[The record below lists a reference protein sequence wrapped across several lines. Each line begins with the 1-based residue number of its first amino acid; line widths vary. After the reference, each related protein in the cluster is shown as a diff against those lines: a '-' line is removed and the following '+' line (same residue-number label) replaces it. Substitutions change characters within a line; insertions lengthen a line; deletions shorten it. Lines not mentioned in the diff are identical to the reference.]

1 MPLATVLTP
10 AGKAK
15 EMTQRASRQNP
26 DEIQGKIAYQKPEEL
41 DPEDVHGPQTCVL
54 FPREDSLSINTQ

>member
-15 EMTQRASRQNP
+15 EMTQRASRQIP
-26 DEIQGKIAYQKPEEL
+26 DEIDSKIAYQKPKEL
-41 DPEDVHGPQTCVL
+41 DSEDVHGPKPKFFIPQRRLT
-54 FPREDSLSINTQ
+54 SH